1 MMYDLI
7 IIGGGPAGIAAG
19 VYASRKKLKVL
30 LVTNCFGGQSVIASD
45 IQNFIGFKSI
55 SGFDLAKM
63 FEEHLRAQEGIEIQD
78 GILVSRIEKK
88 NDGFVVAGDKGEVFE
103 AKTILLALGRRYRK
117 LNIDGESKFE
127 GKGVFYCSI
136 CDAPLMRNKV
146 AAVIG
151 GGNSGFEAALD
162 LLPYAK
168 KIYLLESTDIL
179 RADAV
184 SQEKVKNSGK
194 VEIITMVKLQEIF
207 GDEFVKG
214 IKYEDC
220 QKGGV
225 KKLVIDGIF
234 VSIGYQPNTEIVKN
248 LVELNKAGE
257 IVVEH
262 KTQKTSCEGIWAA
275 GDIADGLYHQSNIA
289 IGDAI
294 KAVLNISNYLNKK

>member
-1 MMYDLI
+1 MNKI
-7 IIGGGPAGIAAG
+7 
-19 VYASRKKLKVL
+19 VKLNAKQL
-30 LVTNCFGGQSVIASD
+30 RSGQLSVI
-45 IQNFIGFKSI
+45 
-55 SGFDLAKM
+55 
-63 FEEHLRAQEGIEIQD
+63 
-78 GILVSRIEKK
+78 SRQTIKK
-88 NDGFVVAGDKGEVFE
+88 NEIYI
-103 AKTILLALGRRYRK
+103 ILDNVLDTY
-117 LNIDGESKFE
+117 NIG
-127 GKGVFYCSI
+127 SI
-136 CDAPLMRNKV
+136 FRLVDAVN
-146 AAVIG
+146 
-151 GGNSGFEAALD
+151 
-162 LLPYAK
+162 AK